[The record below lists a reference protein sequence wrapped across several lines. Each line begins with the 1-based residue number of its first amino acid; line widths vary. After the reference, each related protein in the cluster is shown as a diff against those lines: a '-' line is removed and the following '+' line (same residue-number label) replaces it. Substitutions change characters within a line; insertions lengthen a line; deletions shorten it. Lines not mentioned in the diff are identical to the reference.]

1 MTVNLDQ
8 LHKYGIDG
16 DPKVRKQKTAAE
28 NTDKVIVVGDRFA
41 VLKAGGGTRQDV
53 YRDKDPVAHARGA
66 QIREERDHWAVNE

>member
-28 NTDKVIVVGDRFA
+28 NTDKVIVVGDRLA
-41 VLKAGGGTRQDV
+41 VLKAGGGT
-53 YRDKDPVAHARGA
+53 
-66 QIREERDHWAVNE
+66 